1 MKNLFIDTNIWL
13 SLYDFTNDDLSKF
26 TKLKS
31 HLGTTIEL
39 AIPKQVKYEIIR
51 NRENKLKNSMKK
63 FSLNLPQ
70 FPVFT
75 KEYEQYKPFQTQMDE
90 LRSMFDD
97 WKKDIEKDIAEENLP
112 ADKTILEF
120 FEDANYIDCE
130 EVIDLGY
137 KRYKIGNP
145 PGKDNK
151 YGDAIIWEALLKNIP
166 NGEDLYIISAD
177 RDYRSIIDE
186 KKINPFLEKEW
197 NIKKG
202 SSIKFYTNLVDFL
215 NEHVAD
221 IDLQAEREKLELI
234 EKLRLSDSFME
245 THGIIAMLNKYSSWS
260 YIQIEALCESALKNS
275 QVNLI
280 IYDEDVHQFYKKILT
295 DLDSDLIHNEKVIE
309 VKNMLKE

>member
-31 HLGTTIEL
+31 HLGTTIKL

-75 KEYEQYKPFQTQMDE
+75 KEYEQYKPFQIQMDE
-90 LRSMFDD
+90 LRSKFDD
-97 WKKDIEKDIAEENLP
+97 WKKNIEKDIAEENLP

-120 FEDANYIDCE
+120 FGDANYIDCE

-177 RDYRSIIDE
+177 KDYRSVIDE

-215 NEHVAD
+215 KEHVAD
-221 IDLQAEREKLELI
+221 IVLQAEREKLELI
-234 EKLRLSDSFME
+234 EKLKVLWKHME
-245 THGIIAMLNKYSSWS
+245 
-260 YIQIEALCESALKNS
+260 
-275 QVNLI
+275 
-280 IYDEDVHQFYKKILT
+280 
-295 DLDSDLIHNEKVIE
+295 
-309 VKNMLKE
+309 

>member
-31 HLGTTIEL
+31 HLGTTIKL
-39 AIPKQVKYEIIR
+39 AIPKQVEFEVIR

-75 KEYEQYKPFQTQMDE
+75 KEYEQYEPFQIQMNE

-97 WKKDIEKDIAEENLP
+97 WKKNIEKDIAEENLP

-120 FEDANYIDCE
+120 FGDANYIDCE

-197 NIKKG
+197 NEKKE

-215 NEHVAD
+215 KEHVAD

-234 EKLRLSDSFME
+234 EKLKLSDSFME
-245 THGIIAMLNKYSSWS
+245 THVIIAMLNKYTSWS
-260 YIQIEALCESALKNS
+260 NIQIEALCESALNNS
-275 QVNLI
+275 QVNFI

-295 DLDSDLIHNEKVIE
+295 DLDSDLIHNEKVIG
-309 VKNMLKE
+309 VKNML

>member
-26 TKLKS
+26 KKLKS
-31 HLGTTIEL
+31 HLGETIKL
-39 AIPKQVKYEIIR
+39 AIPKQIKYEIIR

-63 FSLNLPQ
+63 FSLDLPQ

-75 KEYEQYKPFQTQMDE
+75 KEYEQYESFKRQMDE
-90 LRSMFDD
+90 LRSNFED
-97 WKKDIEKDIAEENLP
+97 WKKNIEKDIAEENLP

-197 NIKKG
+197 NAKKK

-215 NEHVAD
+215 NVHVKD

-234 EKLRLSDSFME
+234 EKLKLSNSFMD

-260 YIQIEALCESALKNS
+260 NIQIEALCESAINNS
-275 QVNLI
+275 QVSLI
-280 IYDEDVHQFYKKILT
+280 IRDDDVKKFYTRILS

-309 VKNMLKE
+309 VQNML

>member
-1 MKNLFIDTNIWL
+1 
-13 SLYDFTNDDLSKF
+13 
-26 TKLKS
+26 
-31 HLGTTIEL
+31 
-39 AIPKQVKYEIIR
+39 
-51 NRENKLKNSMKK
+51 MKK
-63 FSLNLPQ
+63 FSLDLPQ

-75 KEYEQYKPFQTQMDE
+75 KEYEQYESFKRQMDE
-90 LRSMFDD
+90 LRSNFED
-97 WKKDIEKDIAEENLP
+97 WKKNIEKDIAEENLP

-197 NIKKG
+197 NAKKK

-215 NEHVAD
+215 NVHVKD

-234 EKLRLSDSFME
+234 EKLKLSNSFMD

-260 YIQIEALCESALKNS
+260 NIQIEALCESAINNS
-275 QVNLI
+275 QVSLI
-280 IYDEDVHQFYKKILT
+280 IRDDDVKKFYTRILS

-309 VKNMLKE
+309 VQNML